1 MIPKAL
7 DGARRRRIHLL
18 RHAEAAYFDAAGKR
32 TGDSRIVS
40 LTPKGREQAAA
51 MRDLLKDVD
60 LDGVVIS
67 GLPRTVETAEIVA
80 EGRNL
85 PVRLEPQLEE
95 IRGENALEIA
105 RDRILPDIA
114 YAFWKAR
121 AEGTDGG
128 YRNGERFDGFFARCR
143 AGIEAV
149 LKQEDWTSLLLVAH
163 GGVNRAVL
171 CWALGA
177 GLHSFPVFEQDSCCL
192 NIIDIDT
199 DEGGNVIR
207 MYIRAVNITPY
218 DFPKRKHHATTLEGM
233 AQRYLVQTPS

>member
-40 LTPKGREQAAA
+40 LTPRGREQAAA
-51 MRDLLKDVD
+51 MRELLKDVD
-60 LDGVVIS
+60 FDGVVIS

-85 PVRLEPQLEE
+85 PARLEPLLEE
-95 IRGENALEIA
+95 IHGGSTVEIA

-114 YAFWKAR
+114 YAFWQAR
-121 AEGTDGG
+121 HEGGGG
-128 YRNGERFDGFFARCR
+128 YRDGERFDTFFARCR
-143 AGIEAV
+143 QGIEAV
-149 LKQEDWTSLLLVAH
+149 LKLDDWTSLLLVAH

-177 GLHSFPVFEQDSCCL
+177 DLHAFPVFEQDSCCL

-199 DEGGNVIR
+199 DEAGEVQR

-233 AQRYLVQTPS
+233 AQRYLAQPA